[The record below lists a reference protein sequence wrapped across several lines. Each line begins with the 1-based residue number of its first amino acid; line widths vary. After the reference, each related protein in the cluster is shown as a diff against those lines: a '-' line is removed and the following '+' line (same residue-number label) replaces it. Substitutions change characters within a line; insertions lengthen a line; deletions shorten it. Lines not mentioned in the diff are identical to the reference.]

1 MTTCSFKETEAYSVC
16 ARIDENEK
24 RVLVVASAGNTARA
38 FAKVCSDNRIPLLL
52 SVPADNLD
60 ALWFDGPL
68 DPCVKLICSEKG
80 GDYFDAIHL
89 SNLALKSDKFYAEGG
104 AKNVARRDGM
114 ATTVLSAATTIGR
127 IPDYY
132 FQAVGSG
139 TGAIAAW
146 EANMRLIED
155 GRFGN
160 HLMKLMVSQNAPFVP
175 MYNAW
180 REDSRDMLHY
190 DDDKARRD
198 VEIIDAKV
206 LSNRKPPY
214 SIAGGLYDALKAT
227 DGEMFA
233 LTNAHARKARCLF
246 LELEGVDIYS
256 AAGIATASLIKAV
269 EEGKIAKDAVVML
282 NITGGGE
289 LHFKEDK
296 TLWYLKPDH
305 VFPIDPD
312 PEEVIAKTEA
322 LFA

>member
-1 MTTCSFKETEAYSVC
+1 M
-16 ARIDENEK
+16 
-24 RVLVVASAGNTARA
+24 
-38 FAKVCSDNRIPLLL
+38 
-52 SVPADNLD
+52 
-60 ALWFDGPL
+60 
-68 DPCVKLICSEKG
+68 
-80 GDYFDAIHL
+80 

-155 GRFGN
+155 GRFGS

-206 LSNRKPPY
+206 LSNRRPPY
-214 SIAGGLYDALKAT
+214 SVTGGLFDALKAT
-227 DGEMFA
+227 GGEVFVA
-233 LTNAHARKARCLF
+233 TNAMARKARKLF
-246 LELEGVDIYS
+246 HELEGVDIYS
-256 AAGIATASLIKAV
+256 AAGVALASLVNAV
-269 EEGKIAKDAVVML
+269 NAGKIEKDAVVML

-289 LHFKEDK
+289 EHFKEGK
-296 TLWYLKPDH
+296 ELWYLKPSH
-305 VFPIDPD
+305 VFPLEPD
-312 PEEVIAKTEA
+312 ENDVVEKVEA
-322 LFA
+322 LFN